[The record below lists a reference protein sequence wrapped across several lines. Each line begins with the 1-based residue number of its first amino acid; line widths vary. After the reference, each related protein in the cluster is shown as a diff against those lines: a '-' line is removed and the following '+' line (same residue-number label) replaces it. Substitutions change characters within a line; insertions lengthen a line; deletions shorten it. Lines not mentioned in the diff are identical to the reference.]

1 MQRNIKLAIA
11 MAILVFGLSAALLFR
26 RESSA
31 TADGGTTPEETLP
44 YRSAANTAA
53 EPTAVTFSGAVA
65 TAAPPVMETTAVA
78 PWSTTVASSQ
88 FGGSA
93 SAPGQQTTVPTL
105 PPHYDPSGPV
115 SSPPLPPP
123 PSATDPAAPVLP
135 PPPPGTSPQAVPH
148 VPPTGRGA
156 ASLMPPLRT
165 HRIADGDTLGRIAA
179 KYLDEAAR
187 QKEILELNR
196 EVLGDNP
203 DLLPIG
209 AVLKIPAA
217 APATNGRPGSAD
229 AATGAGGASELVPIP
244 AGALRH

>member
-88 FGGSA
+88 LGGSA
-93 SAPGQQTTVPTL
+93 SAPGQ
-105 PPHYDPSGPV
+105 
-115 SSPPLPPP
+115 
-123 PSATDPAAPVLP
+123 
-135 PPPPGTSPQAVPH
+135 
-148 VPPTGRGA
+148 
-156 ASLMPPLRT
+156 
-165 HRIADGDTLGRIAA
+165 
-179 KYLDEAAR
+179 
-187 QKEILELNR
+187 
-196 EVLGDNP
+196 
-203 DLLPIG
+203 
-209 AVLKIPAA
+209 
-217 APATNGRPGSAD
+217 
-229 AATGAGGASELVPIP
+229 
-244 AGALRH
+244 